1 MTTKGKDWQEA
12 HKEHR
17 EAALKGKKGRPKAAP
32 PGEGKTSEDT
42 TTKEIRTN
50 DRSTTLKVE
59 KDGRAYD
66 VKIKEGSPEK
76 GHRLTK
82 KQRDSIPAKYFAGP
96 NRSFPVEDK
105 GHVQSALGHLKTS
118 HYSPAEKKE
127 IEKKIESREKELGM
141 E

>member
-1 MTTKGKDWQEA
+1 M
-12 HKEHR
+12 
-17 EAALKGKKGRPKAAP
+17 
-32 PGEGKTSEDT
+32 
-42 TTKEIRTN
+42 
-50 DRSTTLKVE
+50 KVE

-66 VKIKEGSPEK
+66 VKIKEVSPEE

-127 IEKKIESREKELGM
+127 IKKKIESREKELGM